1 MWSAMIIL
9 LKRDKIIHYAT
20 FTEDHEIQY
29 LTFTK
34 RPIGEWGHG
43 YMI

>member
-9 LKRDKIIHYAT
+9 LKHDKIIHYAT

-29 LTFTK
+29 LTFTNV
-34 RPIGEWGHG
+34 PLVNGDMDI
-43 YMI
+43 